1 MKHERA
7 DYRIRVVDDDEGLL
21 KSIRFGLQVD
31 GWQVATFASAQAFL
45 DEENFSVPGCLI
57 LDVQMPGM
65 NGPQLQRLLEEN
77 GIALPVIFLTAHAS
91 VPLTIE
97 AFRHGACD
105 FLLKPVDPD
114 ELEATIL
121 KAIWIDEERETSIVK
136 LSPAARLAT
145 LTERELQIARLVA
158 QGLPSSVIGERL
170 GRSRRT
176 MERHRANLMKK
187 LGVHTPQEV
196 AALLREAGGTP

>member
-1 MKHERA
+1 MKLDRSA
-7 DYRIRVVDDDEGLL
+7 YRIRIVDDDAGLL

-31 GWQVATFASAQAFL
+31 GWQVATYDSAEAFL
-45 DEENFSVPGCLI
+45 EEETFEAPGCLI

-65 NGPQLQRLLEEN
+65 TGPQLQRVLEEN
-77 GIALPVIFLTAHAS
+77 GVALPVVFLTAHAD

-114 ELEATIL
+114 ELTAALL
-121 KAIWIDEERETSIVK
+121 KAIRQDEERLEAI
-136 LSPAARLAT
+136 ARLTPRRRIAT

-187 LGVHTPQEV
+187 LGASSPREV
-196 AALLREAGGTP
+196 AALLREADA